1 MKKNKILAYFLLA
14 GMTVLIV
21 TGCTSKSSD
30 DVVLDTAYKN
40 RKVMTYSPLAHP
52 FQNILSVSDE
62 LMDEPVQEG
71 GKWILDEEKLKEVLT
86 LFEKVSELKPKAE
99 IYLEDEE
106 DVIGFDEFKKSAK
119 FPKVLSEDDMYD
131 EGSLDIGFSLTLEEK
146 DAFFAEME
154 KLGYRN
160 LSDKFRIDPIPEGY
174 YTEEQA
180 DMLSDEEYDELD
192 EDKIVYT
199 KYVNC
204 MRKGIA
210 FILGNDGSV
219 EISCDYDI
227 IYQKSEL
234 GSFINDILVDGV
246 SISDIYSGNGLS
258 RIFFNC
264 VEEEYSD
271 VNGEGDDYDADQSS
285 GVRVYIRDKKI
296 IQIEILS
303 MQTKGIKLKK
313 QMFKEYH
320 YQTIINLLN
329 RMTGD
334 TAGAEKFVKKISF
347 AGEQKGKVGGCTW
360 TKEFVDSGSYGVDAC
375 IIQIQ

>member
-1 MKKNKILAYFLLA
+1 MKRNKILVYILLA
-14 GMTVLIV
+14 GMTVFIV

-40 RKVMTYSPLAHP
+40 RKVLTYNPLAHP
-52 FQNILSVSDE
+52 FQRISSISDE
-62 LMDEPVQEG
+62 LMDEPMKEG
-71 GKWILDEEKLKEVLT
+71 EKWILDEEKLKEVLT

-131 EGSLDIGFSLTLEEK
+131 GSTLDIGFSLTLEEK

-174 YTEEQA
+174 YTKEQA

-210 FILGNDGSV
+210 FVLGNDGSV
-219 EISCDYDI
+219 EISCDYNL
-227 IYQKSEL
+227 IYQKPEF
-234 GSFINDILVDGV
+234 GSFIKEVLIDGV

-258 RIFFNC
+258 RICFEC
-264 VEEEYSD
+264 MGEEYSD
-271 VNGEGDDYDADQSS
+271 VNGDDYDGDNTSA
-285 GVRVYIRDKKI
+285 VKVYIRDKKI
-296 IQIEILS
+296 VQIEILS
-303 MQTKGIKLKK
+303 MQTKGIKMKK
-313 QMFKEYH
+313 PMFKEYQ

-334 TAGAEKFVKKISF
+334 TAGAEKFVKKIGF

-360 TKEFVDSGSYGVDAC
+360 TKEFVDSNSYEVDAC
-375 IIQIQ
+375 IIRIQ

>member
-1 MKKNKILAYFLLA
+1 MKRNKILVYILLA
-14 GMTVLIV
+14 GMTVFIV

-40 RKVMTYSPLAHP
+40 RKVLTYNPLAHP
-52 FQNILSVSDE
+52 FQRISSISDE
-62 LMDEPVQEG
+62 LMDEPMKEG
-71 GKWILDEEKLKEVLT
+71 EKWILDEEKLKEVLT

-131 EGSLDIGFSLTLEEK
+131 GSTLDIGFSLTLEEK

-210 FILGNDGSV
+210 FVLGNDGSV
-219 EISCDYDI
+219 EISCDYNL
-227 IYQKSEL
+227 IYQKPEF
-234 GSFINDILVDGV
+234 GSFIKEVLIDGV

-258 RIFFNC
+258 RICFEC
-264 VEEEYSD
+264 MGEEYSD
-271 VNGEGDDYDADQSS
+271 VNGDDYDGDNTSA
-285 GVRVYIRDKKI
+285 VKVYIRDKKI
-296 IQIEILS
+296 VQIEILS
-303 MQTKGIKLKK
+303 MQTKGIKMKK
-313 QMFKEYH
+313 PMFKEYQ

-334 TAGAEKFVKKISF
+334 TAGAEKFVKKIGF

-360 TKEFVDSGSYGVDAC
+360 TKEFVDSNSYEVDAC
-375 IIQIQ
+375 IIRIQ